1 MCSLGNRNLPPLRN
15 LGFFSIECFAIK
27 AGPGFTHE
35 QWFYCRLVTAMFAAS
50 EVPKD
55 CCGYM
60 HRSWPNCNGWSCRE
74 WLALNV
80 YIALCYCN
88 LDYYDV
94 SLEVLDEYLQVSIN
108 QVIDHFKNVVSLS
121 YRETFSSST
130 STILELLLF
139 LNSQIAIFF
148 SGVQSSQIW
157 LVFLIVKLNAC
168 MVQTGDESQCT
179 SETQI
184 VVNMMSTSACFTGQ
198 L

>member
-1 MCSLGNRNLPPLRN
+1 M
-15 LGFFSIECFAIK
+15 
-27 AGPGFTHE
+27 
-35 QWFYCRLVTAMFAAS
+35 
-50 EVPKD
+50 
-55 CCGYM
+55 
-60 HRSWPNCNGWSCRE
+60 
-74 WLALNV
+74 

-108 QVIDHFKNVVSLS
+108 QFSDHFKNVVSLS
-121 YRETFSSST
+121 YQETFSSST
-130 STILELLLF
+130 STKLELLLF

-168 MVQTGDESQCT
+168 MVQ
-179 SETQI
+179 ETQI